1 MLLDILL
8 LLFLVF
14 AFIKGYQR
22 GLIVGVFSFVAILV
36 ALAAA
41 IKLSALVADYLGE
54 NVKISAQWLPV
65 ISFIIVFL
73 AAVLLVRLGANI
85 LQRTIEL
92 GMLGWVNKLGGMIF
106 YAALV
111 LVVYSVLLFYATQLE
126 LITPETQEKSLTYAF
141 VEPWAPRVVGSFG
154 SVIPFF
160 SDMFTDL
167 KEFFGGVAE
176 NLSTPAPAQ
185 L

>member
-22 GLIVGVFSFVAILV
+22 GLIVGVFSFIAILV
-36 ALAAA
+36 GLAAA
-41 IKLSALVADYLGE
+41 IKLSALVAGYLGE
-54 NVKISAQWLPV
+54 NVKIAAQWLPV
-65 ISFIIVFL
+65 LSFIIVFL
-73 AAVLLVRLGANI
+73 GFVLLVRLGANV
-85 LQRTIEL
+85 LQRTVEF
-92 GMLGWVNKLGGMIF
+92 GMLGWLNRLGGMLF

-126 LITPETQEKSLTYAF
+126 LITPETQENSLTYAW
-141 VEPWAPRVVGSFG
+141 VEPWAPRVVGGFG
-154 SVIPFF
+154 EVIPFF
-160 SDMFTDL
+160 NNMFTDL

-176 NLSTPAPAQ
+176 NLSTPASAKG
-185 L
+185 